1 MKAKTYTSL
10 ITAKI
15 QVNITIATITNT
27 LMQQKIHDTKG
38 QTLPPI
44 PTPPHPPKQGK
55 NKNKQKK
62 IKKLSGE
69 H

>member
-38 QTLPPI
+38 QTLPP
-44 PTPPHPPKQGK
+44 TPPPKTRQK
-55 NKNKQKK
+55 QKQKK
-62 IKKLSGE
+62 KI
-69 H
+69 